1 MDDTLILHHA
11 PMSRSNIVIW
21 MLEEMGIPYRLNLMS
36 LQRQD
41 QKKPAYLAINPMGKV
56 PALEHKGIVVT
67 EAAAICAYLAD
78 AFPETR
84 LAPAIDDPLR
94 GQYYRWMFFAPSCLE
109 PAAFDH
115 MTGRSEPDPSAA
127 GYGAYDVAV
136 ETAAQAIAKTPFV
149 LGDRF
154 SAADVIL
161 GSHIIWGMMVK
172 ALPERPDFT
181 AYAERLKQRP
191 AWQRSLAKNQ
201 ELYAQLHPK
210 N

>member
-1 MDDTLILHHA
+1 MDDTPLLHHA
-11 PMSRSNIVIW
+11 PMSRSNIAFW
-21 MLEEMGIPYRLNLMS
+21 MLEEMGIPYRLNPLS

-41 QKKPAYLAINPMGKV
+41 QKQPAYLSVNPMGKV

-78 AFPETR
+78 AFPATK
-84 LAPAIDDPLR
+84 LAPGTDDPLR
-94 GQYYRWMFFAPSCLE
+94 GPYYRWMFFAPSCLE

-115 MTGRSEPDPSAA
+115 MTGRGAPDASAA
-127 GYGAYDVAV
+127 GYGTYDLAV
-136 ETAAQAIAKTPFV
+136 ETAARAIARTPFV

-172 ALPERPDFT
+172 ALPERPEFT
-181 AYAERLKQRP
+181 AYAERLQARP
-191 AWQRSLAKNQ
+191 AWQRAMAKNQ
-201 ELYAQLHPK
+201 ELFAQLHPK
-210 N
+210 S